1 MPGYDDPNRPEW
13 TGKRKAKNFAR
24 INAACKGLKTS
35 GGKPPTECPKCG
47 TSHKFVPDGYVSF
60 IPEGALG
67 KTAYGTTPE
76 EADLAGSGKADVAIV
91 NTGVAI
97 TVETTVHP
105 VNVNTY
111 ASEIVLPSF
120 ERMDEVAV
128 MKVTA

>member
-1 MPGYDDPNRPEW
+1 MFNTAETNLIFIYNPGSRSGLMAELEEM
-13 TGKRKAKNFAR
+13 
-24 INAACKGLKTS
+24 KGYL
-35 GGKPPTECPKCG
+35 
-47 TSHKFVPDGYVSF
+47 
-60 IPEGALG
+60 
-67 KTAYGTTPE
+67 TPE

>member
-1 MPGYDDPNRPEW
+1 MP
-13 TGKRKAKNFAR
+13 
-24 INAACKGLKTS
+24 INCTYHDKLYADE
-35 GGKPPTECPKCG
+35 GGA
-47 TSHKFVPDGYVSF
+47 SHKFVPDGYVSF

-91 NTGVAI
+91 NTF
-97 TVETTVHP
+97 
-105 VNVNTY
+105 

>member
-1 MPGYDDPNRPEW
+1 MITLKKSE
-13 TGKRKAKNFAR
+13 KKKNIHNNNLP
-24 INAACKGLKTS
+24 INCTYHDKLYADEG
-35 GGKPPTECPKCG
+35 G